1 MEEGEGMGDR
11 EASEERR
18 SVYHCEK
25 EKESWQ
31 NNFSMRRGKNLAK
44 KKKKLLLLAAL
55 FVKRG
60 CQALYNTWD

>member
-1 MEEGEGMGDR
+1 MEERGRIKGE
-11 EASEERR
+11 
-18 SVYHCEK
+18 SVYDCKK
-25 EKESWQ
+25 EKESWR
-31 NNFSMRRGKNLAK
+31 NNFSMRRGKNLALK